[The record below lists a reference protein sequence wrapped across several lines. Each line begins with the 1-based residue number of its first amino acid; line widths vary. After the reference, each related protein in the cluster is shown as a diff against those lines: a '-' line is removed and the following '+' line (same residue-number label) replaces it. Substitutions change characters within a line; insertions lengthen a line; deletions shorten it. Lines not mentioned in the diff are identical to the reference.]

1 MTHIFAF
8 PQFHL
13 FDKTDGYCLSHF
25 NEAYP
30 NVAVMG
36 CITVKLCKV
45 LGCNR
50 NSRGSG
56 NKYQGMCCNHHNESL
71 RGIVH
76 ELKESNERVQRPK
89 NTGIDKKVGVEP
101 TKIIGQSADQSSEN
115 ESELASKASVSTRVD
130 ASTGQVNVTEKIKKR
145 QREDAEV
152 PGDEDDREM
161 PPARKKRNIKKPEE
175 HNLAHVNLQ
184 NEDDED
190 ASIDP
195 MSKKMKIQI
204 SIGQTKPDQA
214 EEKEEQS
221 PRSRKG
227 RARPRPQKTKESN
240 ATKSPPPTKKVPP
253 MDKKKEKDLDPT
265 SKKILKIIRTAE
277 RHPGDAKKQDKTC
290 EALRKYANDS
300 DTAAKVIE
308 LGGLLVIAAA
318 MKAHEDVPMV
328 QAEAIGTIAD
338 LVWINAEHGETV
350 AELGFVDL
358 IASAMD
364 RHDTHPK
371 INKLGCG
378 FFRTCSYERTNAD
391 LVKKIGVTAV
401 TNSMKRNPRKCD
413 VLREGSAF
421 LQNML
426 VIYPDLARTVT
437 KRQRGESEGD
447 GIVPILVNA
456 LKNNDKDANLHEA
469 ACGVLSNVAL
479 IASGKSAIIK
489 AGSIPVLMRVLKNA
503 ATISGEIGLK
513 RTLFLFL
520 TLLATDDEAN
530 VETMLPSLRG
540 GGLEDTLSMIKQ
552 HPKDSLLLVAAFGF
566 LKAIAEQNNH
576 LADDIVRSGV
586 VKLVLSAMDKQARFD
601 QIQIASCALLA
612 AIKHDGSKSSTS
624 AAKRVINAIENHEDD
639 PAVLEEACHALYN
652 LAECT
657 SIIVPLIKA
666 KDVREMLSKVK
677 HDHPKE
683 CGEIVDE
690 LLKISSL
697 KSSRRT

>member
-1 MTHIFAF
+1 
-8 PQFHL
+8 
-13 FDKTDGYCLSHF
+13 
-25 NEAYP
+25 
-30 NVAVMG
+30 MG
-36 CITVKLCKV
+36 SVTVKLCKV

-56 NKYQGMCCNHHNESL
+56 NKYNGMCCNHHNESL

-76 ELKESNERVQRPK
+76 ELKETNERVQRPK
-89 NTGIDKKVGVEP
+89 NTGINEKAGVEP
-101 TKIIGQSADQSSEN
+101 TKIIGQGVGKSSKG
-115 ESELASKASVSTRVD
+115 ESELASKASESTWMD
-130 ASTGQVNVTEKIKKR
+130 ASTSIGQVNSTGKTKKR
-145 QREDAEV
+145 QREDAGV
-152 PGDEDDREM
+152 PGDEDDREA
-161 PPARKKRNIKKPEE
+161 PQARKKQNIKKPEE
-175 HNLAHVNLQ
+175 RNLAHAHIDTCIQ
-184 NEDDED
+184 MEDDGD
-190 ASIDP
+190 ASIEP
-195 MSKKMKIQI
+195 KPKKMRIPI
-204 SIGQTKPDQA
+204 SVRQTKA
-214 EEKEEQS
+214 GEKEEQS
-221 PRSRKG
+221 SRSRKE
-227 RARPRPQKTKESN
+227 RARPRPQKTKQSN
-240 ATKSPPPTKKVPP
+240 ATKSSPPTEKISH
-253 MDKKKEKDLDPT
+253 MDKRKEKDLDPT

-277 RHPGDAKKQDKTC
+277 KYPSDAKKQDQTC
-290 EALRKYANDS
+290 EALRKYANDL
-300 DTAAKVIE
+300 DAAAKVIE

-318 MKAHEDVPMV
+318 MKAHEGVPMV

-426 VIYPDLARTVT
+426 VIYPDLARTVI
-437 KRQRGESEGD
+437 KRQRGESEDD

-489 AGSIPVLMRVLKNA
+489 AGSIPVLMRVLENA
-503 ATISGEIGLK
+503 ATVSGEIGLK

-530 VETMLPSLRG
+530 VETMLPRLRG
-540 GGLEDTLSMIKQ
+540 GGLEDTLSMIKK

-566 LKAIAEQNNH
+566 LKAIAEHNNH

-586 VKLVLSAMDKQARFD
+586 VKLVVLAMDKHARFD

-612 AIKHDGSKSSTS
+612 VIKHDGSKSSTS

-677 HDHPKE
+677 HDHPEE